1 MKLLVTFIAIICMS
15 LNCKLFTN
23 AEIVTAWFES
33 HRFHILK
40 VKRLQS
46 KLANSYV
53 DCGFACIR
61 NTLCVS
67 FNAAVNPDGDKKIRC
82 DLLPSSSYEN
92 EGQLI
97 ADSQFHHFLILKVRG
112 EIKAEVQNRENM

>member
-1 MKLLVTFIAIICMS
+1 MKPLVPFIAIICMG
-15 LNCKLFTN
+15 LNCKLSTN

-33 HRFHILK
+33 HLFHILK

-46 KLANSYV
+46 KLVNSYV

-67 FNAAVNPDGDKKIRC
+67 FNAAVNPDEEKKIRC
-82 DLLPSSSYEN
+82 DLLPSSSYNN
-92 EGQLI
+92 EGKLI

-112 EIKAEVQNRENM
+112 EIKSKVYNEENV